1 MSGSL
6 DDSGRLSGAGE
17 PDDSEMIEQA
27 IAEAERERVRAQ
39 IAAEAEAAAAQSA
52 FGEVEP
58 EELPEKR
65 LRFAVDV
72 STEAQLREV
81 PRPLDEVTSY
91 FTGGVFGVPNQYSYS
106 IIFLLHPTE

>member
-1 MSGSL
+1 
-6 DDSGRLSGAGE
+6 
-17 PDDSEMIEQA
+17 MIEQA

-72 STEAQLREV
+72 STETQLREV

-91 FTGGVFGVPNQYSYS
+91 FTGGFLEYRTSTRTVSY
-106 IIFLLHPTE
+106 LLHPTE